1 MALSNQKAP
10 IFIIIL
16 ASMELS
22 MAAYGTHHDLFTS
35 LAQLKQLW
43 INERTV
49 ISDLENLIKKLETSN
64 YKGNETNVLIE

>member
-1 MALSNQKAP
+1 MALSNQKTP

-22 MAAYGTHHDLFTS
+22 MAAFGTHDLFTS

>member
-22 MAAYGTHHDLFTS
+22 MAAFGTHDLFTS

>member
-1 MALSNQKAP
+1 
-10 IFIIIL
+10 
-16 ASMELS
+16 
-22 MAAYGTHHDLFTS
+22 MAAFGTHDLFTS

>member
-1 MALSNQKAP
+1 MALSNEKAP

-22 MAAYGTHHDLFTS
+22 MAAYGTHDLFTS

-49 ISDLENLIKKLETSN
+49 ISDIENLIMKLETSN